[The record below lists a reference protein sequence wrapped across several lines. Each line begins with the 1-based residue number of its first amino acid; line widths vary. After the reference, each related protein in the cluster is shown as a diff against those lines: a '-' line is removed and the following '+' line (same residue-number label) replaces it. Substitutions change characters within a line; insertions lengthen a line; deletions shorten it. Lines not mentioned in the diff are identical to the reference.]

1 MSSPCERAGMGRGL
15 CAGQP
20 GAAQSPGDSPR
31 GRFLQGLARDDQDG
45 STASR
50 LLLGL
55 CSTPAQCEPHSALS
69 KWAGPGPRE
78 RGRGQN
84 GPQCALLPSARL
96 LLRHAPMKRVWGTER
111 CSGTDRGLAGLE
123 GGGAGGVLTF
133 TDSRGPRPR
142 SRPSYLT
149 SLGRFLLGRAAVET
163 VRPGVGWEPS
173 EHPACSCP

>member
-1 MSSPCERAGMGRGL
+1 MS
-15 CAGQP
+15 GQAWGGASAQGSLGQLSHQATAR
-20 GAAQSPGDSPR
+20 GAAFSRAWPATTR
-31 GRFLQGLARDDQDG
+31 
-45 STASR
+45 TASR

-149 SLGRFLLGRAAVET
+149 SLSRFLLGRAAVET
-163 VRPGVGWEPS
+163 VRPGAGWEPS